1 MLGSNGASHSASAA
15 AAAAEDAWL
24 DKMISQY
31 GESVLEKIVEEG
43 LGPIL
48 NGSGFF
54 GIDGPVEGPTALPGF
69 SDPTGY
75 GNGSQE
81 NCSETVKNVTLVARS
96 LRKSHAYVL
105 VSY

>member
-1 MLGSNGASHSASAA
+1 
-15 AAAAEDAWL
+15 
-24 DKMISQY
+24 MISQY

-54 GIDGPVEGPTALPGF
+54 GIDEPVEGPTALPGF
-69 SDPTGY
+69 SDPAY
-75 GNGSQE
+75 GSGGQD

-105 VSY
+105 VRMIPRTPNQKRII

>member
-1 MLGSNGASHSASAA
+1 
-15 AAAAEDAWL
+15 
-24 DKMISQY
+24 MISPY